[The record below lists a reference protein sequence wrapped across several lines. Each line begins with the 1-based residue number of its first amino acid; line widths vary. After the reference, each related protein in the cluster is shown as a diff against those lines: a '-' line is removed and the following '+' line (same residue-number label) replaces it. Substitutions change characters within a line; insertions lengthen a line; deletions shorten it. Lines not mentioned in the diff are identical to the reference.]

1 MERFAVK
8 RGVEKSVGGNA
19 GLCKLAA
26 EMFDGAEADSAG
38 KFTASFGLMTSV
50 VGSYEDGKLAVDVQQ
65 LKGAGL
71 AEFLDTKG
79 PEVAMESRKRW
90 SSFLDQATGYSAKQ
104 RGDKAKENAKR
115 ISKAKSTIKLAHKTL
130 EMTKKID
137 DAGKA
142 KILEMIA
149 ELEQLLENG
158 EVPSEGKVKKLND
171 ML

>member
-65 LKGAGL
+65 LKGADL

-90 SSFLDQATGYSAKQ
+90 SSFL
-104 RGDKAKENAKR
+104 DKAKENAKR

-149 ELEQLLENG
+149 ELEQLLEDG